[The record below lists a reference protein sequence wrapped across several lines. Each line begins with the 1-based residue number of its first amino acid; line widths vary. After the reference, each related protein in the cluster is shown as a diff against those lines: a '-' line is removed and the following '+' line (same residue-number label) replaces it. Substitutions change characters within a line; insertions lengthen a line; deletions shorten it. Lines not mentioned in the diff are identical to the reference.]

1 MKNDSSIPL
10 RPQEDFLRGL
20 YSDGAAYHHDDLL
33 EEATGIS
40 SEHRFYRDL
49 KDRIIET
56 FPVFDPRFL
65 GKKYPSYTFVE
76 TENNLEQGSEAAL
89 GNFNSEADAQLLG
102 TVLGD
107 VDLIHRRVDGDR
119 WANADFAK
127 WAKER
132 LSFFEQFETYPIFQI
147 ARWYGQDI
155 DEPLQA
161 NSEDESTPN
170 NDKTLRELTSKEEAV
185 IEALYDEPGLIKLT
199 SKEESQD
206 FDIPN
211 CLSHLDEPE
220 IEDIIQALK
229 DNEILLGSSIKYKT
243 QEAPWKFAFMGL
255 SLGPE
260 NGDADEPETEAVV
273 DHDHVIEQLQYPDFD
288 EGEDGDDDDA
298 ELWDHFTM
306 PFITSG
312 VGQGWADILLELR
325 VEELNELDEI
335 AQEIRDIEYV
345 ESTKTYMMTDLLID
359 SHTKH
364 I

>member
-1 MKNDSSIPL
+1 MKDDSSIPL
-10 RPQEDFLRGL
+10 RPLEDFLRGL

-40 SEHRFYRDL
+40 PDHRFYRDL
-49 KDRIIET
+49 RDQVIKT

-89 GNFNSEADAQLLG
+89 SNFNSEADAQLLG

-132 LSFFEQFETYPIFQI
+132 LSFFEQFETYPIFEI

-155 DEPLQA
+155 DERLQA
-161 NSEDESTPN
+161 NSADEPTSN
-170 NDKTLRELTSKEEAV
+170 NDKTLRKLTSKEEAV
-185 IEALYDEPGLIKLT
+185 IEALYEEPGLIKLT

-206 FDIPN
+206 FEIPN

-220 IEDIIQALK
+220 IEELIQGLE
-229 DNEILLGSSIKYKT
+229 DDEILLGSSIKYETSKT
-243 QEAPWKFAFMGL
+243 DWKFAFMGL

-260 NGDADEPETEAVV
+260 NGDAEEPETEAVV
-273 DHDHVIEQLQYPDFD
+273 DHDHVIMQLQNPEFD
-288 EGEDGDDDDA
+288 DEDDE

-325 VEELNELDEI
+325 VEELNELDAI

-345 ESTKTYMMTDLLID
+345 ESTKTYMMTDLLIN